1 MCLNK
6 KTKIRKYLEQRAQ
19 DKSAFDLLLADY
31 LDGSMLQ
38 MLKSLGITRPEIF
51 VDFHKHLK
59 CIGIQ
64 GRHGAYFVDMQIYPD
79 EFGLA
84 FDLDEA
90 DEDVLHP
97 LQSREQVYLA
107 LSDGLRVL
115 PGKE

>member
-1 MCLNK
+1 MCLSK

-19 DKSAFDLLLADY
+19 DSDAFDLLLADY
-31 LDGSMLQ
+31 LDGGMLQ
-38 MLKSLGITRPEIF
+38 KLKALGITRPEIF
-51 VDFHKHLK
+51 VDFNKHLK

-64 GRHGAYFVDMQIYPD
+64 GRYGAYFADVQIYPD

-90 DEDVLHP
+90 DEDVLYP

-107 LSDGLRVL
+107 LSEALRAL
-115 PGKE
+115 PRKE

>member
-1 MCLNK
+1 MCLSK
-6 KTKIRKYLEQRAQ
+6 KTKIRKYLEQKAQ
-19 DKSAFDLLLADY
+19 DVGAFDLLLTDY

-38 MLKSLGITRPEIF
+38 KLKSLGMTRIDVF

-64 GRHGAYFVDMQIYPD
+64 GRYGAYFADVQIYPG

-90 DEDVLHP
+90 DEDVLYP

-107 LSDGLRVL
+107 LTDALRVL
-115 PGKE
+115 SEKE

>member
-6 KTKIRKYLEQRAQ
+6 KIKIRKYLEQRAGEA
-19 DKSAFDLLLADY
+19 SAFDLLLADY

-38 MLKSLGITRPEIF
+38 KLKSLGITRPEIF

-64 GRHGAYFVDMQIYPD
+64 GMYGAYFSDVQIYPD

-90 DEDVLHP
+90 DEDVLYP
-97 LQSREQVYLA
+97 LQSREQFYLA
-107 LSDGLRVL
+107 LSDALRAL
-115 PGKE
+115 PVKE